1 MVNAQGLSANM
12 HPVDGDII
20 YFNINYE
27 ELKNEI
33 RQRIEEYLWNEEWFR
48 SDIYKYT
55 ARELEAR
62 QGWETIIW
70 RDCLV
75 IYKNKLMIFI
85 FVANI
90 FVDVC

>member
-1 MVNAQGLSANM
+1 MVIAQGLSANM
-12 HPVDGDII
+12 SHVDGDII

-33 RQRIEEYLWNEEWFR
+33 HKRIEEYLWNEEWFR

-62 QGWETIIW
+62 QGWETPADYLERLFGDI
-70 RDCLV
+70 
-75 IYKNKLMIFI
+75 
-85 FVANI
+85 
-90 FVDVC
+90 